1 MKIFLSWSGERSQAL
16 AQALKEWLPLV
27 LHFAEPWLSQS
38 DIEAGER
45 WATKVSKELEASNF
59 GILAITRENIASPWI
74 LFEAGA
80 LAKSMEEGRV
90 IPLLLDLDFKDITGP
105 LAQFQAKKVERQG
118 IVEVVGAINRLS
130 EQPVPDARLAQLLD
144 LAWPDLEK
152 KVAAIPKNQAVA
164 KHNRPQPEILE
175 ELVASV
181 RGLDARLGDAFHF
194 EGPRYRR
201 TRRNDPMFFVE
212 ALHMS
217 DTRPG
222 DPVRLLIIASVFRDE
237 VPWLYELAMEAY
249 RAASSGSSHA
259 ARLATKR
266 LWEELRKL
274 RRGPL
279 LDIFGGSKSMHIAVE
294 EATHLLEREMRQITV
309 RAKPKPPRREP
320 AAKSVVDPSSDPPPS
335 EEQTISE
342 K

>member
-1 MKIFLSWSGERSQAL
+1 M
-16 AQALKEWLPLV
+16 
-27 LHFAEPWLSQS
+27 SQS

-45 WATKVSKELEASNF
+45 WATKVAKELEASNF
-59 GILAITRENIASPWI
+59 GILAITRENISSPWI

-118 IVEVVGAINRLS
+118 IVEIVESINRLA
-130 EQPVPDARLAQLLD
+130 EQPVPEARLAQLLE

-152 KVAAIPKNQAVA
+152 KVSAIPKNQAVT
-164 KHNRPQPEILE
+164 KHNRPQGEVLE

-181 RGLDARLGDAFHF
+181 RGLDARLGDVFHYDS
-194 EGPRYRR
+194 PRYRR
-201 TRRNDPMFFVE
+201 ARRNDPMFFVE
-212 ALHMS
+212 ALHVS
-217 DTRPG
+217 DTKPG
-222 DPVRLLIIASVFRDE
+222 DPLRLLIIASMFRDE

-249 RAASSGSSHA
+249 RAANGGSPHR
-259 ARLATKR
+259 ARTAVKR

-279 LDIFGGSKSMHIAVE
+279 LDIFAGSKSMHIAVE
-294 EATHLLEREMRQITV
+294 EATHLLDREMRQITV
-309 RAKPKPPRREP
+309 RPRPKQVRSE
-320 AAKSVVDPSSDPPPS
+320 AAKQAADSDVPQIPL
-335 EEQTISE
+335 EEQNLE
-342 K
+342 EE